1 MVVAKYQELPPIE
14 DGDSTVKVPSGDI
27 TANTKIL
34 QRFNGVNQNGKSTGP
49 VNNTCKWLRECCR
62 QVDAE
67 VVSNSRNQLHQ
78 TIQVLFPGPV
88 LNLWFMKKRKITR
101 RYSGERK

>member
-34 QRFNGVNQNGKSTGP
+34 QRFNGVNQNGKSTETG
-49 VNNTCKWLRECCR
+49 
-62 QVDAE
+62 
-67 VVSNSRNQLHQ
+67 
-78 TIQVLFPGPV
+78 
-88 LNLWFMKKRKITR
+88 
-101 RYSGERK
+101 